1 MLYLRISRKINP
13 CADAQVY
20 SSVPGVTVPDS
31 LIDDAARRFAL
42 LSDPTRLRILAVL
55 LEREPMTVTDL
66 SDALGIATP
75 NVSQHLARLNGARL
89 VGREKQGRSVH
100 YRTTDPSL
108 RPLCELMCHSLVEQ
122 AERLRPFQAR
132 AG

>member
-1 MLYLRISRKINP
+1 M
-13 CADAQVY
+13 
-20 SSVPGVTVPDS
+20 TVPDF

-55 LEREPMTVTDL
+55 LEREPMTVTQL

-75 NVSQHLARLNGARL
+75 NVSQHLARLSAGRL
-89 VGREKQGRSVH
+89 VGREKQGRTVH
-100 YRTTDPSL
+100 YRTIDRSL
-108 RPLCELMCHSLVEQ
+108 RALCELMCTSLVEQ
-122 AERLRPFQAR
+122 ATRLSVQPSRAR